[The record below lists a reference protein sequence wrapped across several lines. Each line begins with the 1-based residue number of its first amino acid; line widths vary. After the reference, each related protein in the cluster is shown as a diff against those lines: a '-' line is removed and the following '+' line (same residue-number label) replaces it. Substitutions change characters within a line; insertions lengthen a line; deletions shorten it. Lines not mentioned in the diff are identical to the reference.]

1 MDDSPTHANE
11 TASDTREYIKAL
23 VLISVI
29 LGLVL
34 LLVWIGIG
42 GSCGCTTRPAG

>member
-1 MDDSPTHANE
+1 MDDGPKPANE
-11 TASDTREYIKAL
+11 TAIDAREYLKAL
-23 VLISVI
+23 VLIAVI
-29 LGLVL
+29 LGFVL